1 MRYEVQN
8 ATTRNC
14 RQLMLLAGIAILW
27 LTAGRAAGASLT
39 ASFGSEFLQVGQNAS
54 LSLTF
59 EGVTPD
65 TAPPPPKLENAQIYP
80 QNSRSMAWSR
90 DASGV
95 NSLQV
100 TYSYIVVPLKS
111 GELTVPSISVSVG
124 GQRLASNPLKVKV
137 LTAGQAE
144 VAQAE
149 AIEKLAWIKI
159 EIPKKEAYLGEVIP
173 AQIHIYAT
181 GVENLQL
188 HQFKAEGFTLGKASH
203 TTQSREVLNN
213 VAYHKITFHMPIAA
227 RKIGRLP
234 IGPAECTLNVQ
245 VPVDPRSRTDPF
257 SQLDVFGRFQMKPMR
272 LSSPV
277 EEITILPLPTNN
289 VPSHFNGAV
298 GSFSLAVT
306 AGPTNL
312 AAGDPITFKVEI
324 QARGT
329 LDDLNLPEQEG
340 WREFKT
346 YPPTSQILQK
356 DPLGLSGT
364 KLFEQIVMPA
374 HAEIKDLPPF
384 QFSYF
389 DPNLR
394 QYRTLTQPAIRL
406 NITPNA
412 TPTAQPT
419 LAGGQQAPPP
429 EVEKPRE
436 DIAHIEPRLGTLAS
450 SAGVFIQRPW
460 FYLLQGV
467 PIVAWLSALLWRQRQ
482 KALARDPKLQRRR
495 QVEHLVQTGLRELRL
510 LADRGEGEAF
520 YETTLRL
527 LKEQLG
533 ERLDLPGVSI
543 TEDVIDDRLR
553 LRGVPTESLRR
564 LHELFQTCNHARYA
578 GQQTVANLNHSLAE
592 LAAMLAV
599 LKQVRT
605 A

>member
-8 ATTRNC
+8 AMTRGC
-14 RQLMLLAGIAILW
+14 RQLMLLAGIAILC
-27 LTAGRAAGASLT
+27 LTAGRTGAATLT

-95 NSLQV
+95 NSLQA

-111 GELTVPSISVSVG
+111 GELTVPPITVSVG

-137 LTAGQAE
+137 LTADEADA
-144 VAQAE
+144 AQAE

-213 VAYHKITFHMPIAA
+213 IAYHKITFHMPIAA

-245 VPVDPRSRTDPF
+245 VPVDPRNRNDPF

-272 LSSPV
+272 LSSPI

-374 HAEIKDLPPF
+374 HAEIKELPPF

-520 YETTLRL
+520 YEMTLRL

-553 LRGVPTESLRR
+553 LKGVPTESLRR
-564 LHELFQTCNHARYA
+564 LHELFKTCNHARYA

-592 LAAMLAV
+592 LEAMLAV
-599 LKQVRT
+599 LKQVR
-605 A
+605 AA